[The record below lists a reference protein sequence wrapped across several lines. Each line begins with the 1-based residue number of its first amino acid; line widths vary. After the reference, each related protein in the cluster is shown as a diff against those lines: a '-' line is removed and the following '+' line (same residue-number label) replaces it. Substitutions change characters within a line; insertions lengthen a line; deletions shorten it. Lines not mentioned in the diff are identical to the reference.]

1 MKAVVC
7 KEHGPPESL
16 VIEDVP
22 DPEPGPNEVVIDIEA
37 ASVNFPDVL
46 IIQGKYQMQP
56 ALPFSPGSEVAGTI
70 SAVGTDVSDPKPGD
84 RVLAACGYGGFAER
98 VAVDATAA
106 ISLPDE
112 VTAEQAAVSL
122 FAYGTSH
129 YALKDRGELQP
140 GETLA
145 VLGAAGG
152 VGLAAVELGHKMGA
166 SVIAAASTREKLD
179 LCHEYG
185 ADHGINYAEEDLKQR
200 LRDLTDGRG
209 VDVVYD
215 AVGGPYSE
223 PALRATA
230 WKGRFLVIGFA
241 AGDIPKV
248 PLNLTLLKGCSIV
261 GVFWGMSMMQEPELN
276 RANVAE
282 LLDWLAAGDL
292 RPHIDARYSLEEAP
306 QALADMADRKV
317 KGKYLVLPGAD
328 PALGHAGGD

>member
-7 KEHGPPESL
+7 EEHGPPESL
-16 VIEDVP
+16 VVKDVP
-22 DPEPGPNEVVIDIEA
+22 DPEPRPNEVVVDVEA

-70 SAVGTDVSDPKPGD
+70 SAIGSEVSDLKPGD
-84 RVLAACGYGGFAER
+84 RVLAGCGYGGFAER
-98 VAVDATAA
+98 VAVDANVA
-106 ISLPDE
+106 IPLPDA
-112 VTAEQAAVSL
+112 VSAELAAASL
-122 FAYGTSH
+122 FAYGTSY
-129 YALKDRGELQP
+129 YALKDRGDLQA

-152 VGLAAVELGHKMGA
+152 VGLAAVELGRKMGA
-166 SVIAAASTREKLD
+166 QVIAAASTQEKLD
-179 LCHEYG
+179 LCAEYG

-215 AVGGPYSE
+215 AVGGAYSE

-230 WKGRFLVIGFA
+230 WRGRFLVIGFA

-261 GVFWGMSMMQEPELN
+261 GVFWGMSMAQEPELN

-282 LLDWLAAGDL
+282 LLDWLAAGDI
-292 RPHIDARYSLEEAP
+292 RPHIDARYPLDKAP
-306 QALADMADRKV
+306 QAIADMADRKV

-328 PALGHAGGD
+328 